1 MYVTR
6 LGQVTNQIWA
16 DRLEQGTGPQECRN
30 CRALGTK
37 TYRNVTYN
45 ILDNSSNYSNISSI
59 SNISEGCFEGC
70 SMFNQSELDSTLANR
85 KVVEFVVSSRTL
97 CCGDLLC
104 YFSKFLDS
112 SWICYPNYCNG
123 VKNYLQPRP
132 IISRHLAVYSSFPPL
147 QC

>member
-1 MYVTR
+1 MWELQSFGYED
-6 LGQVTNQIWA
+6 I
-16 DRLEQGTGPQECRN
+16 
-30 CRALGTK
+30 
-37 TYRNVTYN
+37 YRNVTYK

-59 SNISEGCFEGC
+59 SNISEGCSEGC
-70 SMFNQSELDSTLANR
+70 SMFNQSELDSTPANC
-85 KVVEFVVSSRTL
+85 KVVEFVVSSPTL